1 MNTKTIILSAIM
13 LLSFSACRQSAP
25 CDLSN
30 ECAYTPQST
39 VFTVW
44 AGPAKAVELN
54 LYSEPLGGEAK
65 TLKMRPVNDGFWQIK
80 VKGNLLGQFYTFRT
94 KTDGKWNLEAP
105 GIFAKALGING
116 ERAAVV
122 DMAATNPEGWEEDVR
137 PSFTA
142 PVVYELHHRDFSIH
156 ATSGVENKG
165 KFLALT
171 EEGTVSP
178 DGLATG
184 IGHLKELGV
193 THVQILPSFD
203 YGSID
208 ELTLEKGNYNW
219 GYDPK
224 NYNTPEGSYST
235 DPADPAVRIKE
246 FKQMV
251 AALHKAGFR
260 VVMDV
265 VYNHTYETE
274 GCALGRIVPG
284 YFYRHNEDGTLANGS
299 GCGNETASE
308 QPMMRQFMVESVK
321 YWVEEY
327 HVDGFRFDLMG
338 IHDIETMNAIRAA
351 LPEDILVYGEGWAA
365 SAPAL
370 PFEELAMKANMAR
383 IPGVGAFSDDIRDA
397 LVGSPFNSLPAFA
410 AGAPGFADAL
420 KAAIAGSSSWT
431 GDAFQQIC
439 YVTCHD
445 NYCLRDRLTISRPK
459 ASEAD
464 LLKMDKLA
472 QTAVLTAQGLPFIFA
487 GEEVFRTK
495 GGDENSYRSPDSVNA
510 IDWHNKLVYNDL
522 FNYYKGLVGFRTS
535 HPEFWPSASEPAA
548 RPIEFLD
555 APAQVVMFRVTA
567 SDGSKLIVALNGST
581 KASAVKLPAGTLA
594 VAGGLSGL
602 SDSWKGGPRKLAP
615 YEAVVLVTK

>member
-1 MNTKTIILSAIM
+1 MNKAITLLLSAM
-13 LLSFSACRQSAP
+13 LLFSLSACRQYGP
-25 CDLSN
+25 CDLSQ
-30 ECAYTPQST
+30 ECVYRPESST
-39 VFTVW
+39 FTVW
-44 AGPAKAVELN
+44 AGPASSVQLC
-54 LYSEPLGGEAK
+54 LYDEALGGEAK
-65 TLKMRPVNDGFWQIK
+65 IYKMRSVKDGFWQVTIN
-80 VKGNLLGQFYTFRT
+80 GNLVGKYYTFRT
-94 KTDGKWNLEAP
+94 ANGKNWNPESP

-116 ERAAVV
+116 ERAAIV
-122 DMAATNPEGWEEDVR
+122 DMAATDPEGWEADVR
-137 PSFTA
+137 PAFEA

-156 ATSGVENKG
+156 PSAGVAHPG

-171 EEGTVSP
+171 EEGTKSP

-184 IGHLKELGV
+184 LDHLKELGI

-224 NYNTPEGSYST
+224 NYNTPEGSYSS
-235 DPADPAVRIKE
+235 DPADPSARIRE
-246 FKQMV
+246 FKEMV
-251 AALHKAGFR
+251 AALHRAGLR

-265 VYNHTYETE
+265 VYNHTFETD
-274 GCALGRIVPG
+274 GCALGRVVPG
-284 YFYRHNEDGTLANGS
+284 YFYRHNPDGSLANGS

-308 QPMMRQFMVESVK
+308 QEMMRRFMVASVK

-338 IHDIETMNAIRAA
+338 IHDIKTMNAIREA

-410 AGAPGFADAL
+410 SGEAGFVEPL
-420 KAAIAGSSSWT
+420 KAALAGSKGWT
-431 GDAFQQIC
+431 GDPIQQIC

-445 NYCLRDRLTISRPK
+445 NYCLRDRLTLSSPK
-459 ASEAD
+459 ASEAE

-472 QTAVLTAQGLPFIFA
+472 QTAVLMAQGIPFIFA

-510 IDWHNKLVYNDL
+510 IDWHNKLVYKDL
-522 FNYYKGLVGFRTS
+522 CDYYAGLIHFRTA
-535 HPEFWPSASEPAA
+535 HPEFWPSQHPVLTFLEAPAA
-548 RPIEFLD
+548 VVSFKIE
-555 APAQVVMFRVTA
+555 AAN
-567 SDGSKLIVALNGST
+567 GKKLFVALNGSNRAANVT
-581 KASAVKLPAGTLA
+581 FPAGAMAVCDGLA
-594 VAGGLSGL
+594 GQEKAFVGGV
-602 SDSWKGGPRKLAP
+602 RKLAP
-615 YEAVVLVTK
+615 LEAVVLLAE

>member
-1 MNTKTIILSAIM
+1 MKTKTLILTAMMLFSFFGCRRAI
-13 LLSFSACRQSAP
+13 AP
-25 CDLSN
+25 CELSN
-30 ECAYTPQST
+30 ECAYTPQAT

-44 AGPAKAVELN
+44 ADSAKAVQLR
-54 LYSEPLGGEAK
+54 LYDQPLGGEAQEV
-65 TLKMRPVNDGFWQIK
+65 KMRPVKDGWWQ
-80 VKGNLLGQFYTFRT
+80 VRVEGDLKGRFYTFRT
-94 KTDGKWNLEAP
+94 KKCLKWNQEAP
-105 GIFAKALGING
+105 GIFAKALGVNG
-116 ERAAVV
+116 ERGAVI
-122 DMAATNPEGWEEDVR
+122 DMAATNPEGWDADAR
-137 PSFTA
+137 PAFQA

-156 ATSGVENKG
+156 ETSGVEHKG

-171 EEGTVSP
+171 EEGAKSP

-184 IGHLKELGV
+184 LDHLKELGV

-208 ELTLEKGNYNW
+208 ELTLEQGNYNW

-224 NYNTPEGSYST
+224 NYNAPEGSYSMDPT
-235 DPADPAVRIKE
+235 DPALRIRE

-265 VYNHTYETE
+265 VYNHTYETD

-284 YFYRHNEDGTLANGS
+284 YFYRHNADGSLSNGS
-299 GCGNETASE
+299 GCGNETASN

-321 YWVEEY
+321 YWVNEY

-338 IHDIETMNAIRAA
+338 IHDIETMNAIREA
-351 LPEDILVYGEGWAA
+351 LPADILVYGEGWAA

-370 PFEELAMKANMAR
+370 PFEQLAMKANMAQ

-410 AGAPGFADAL
+410 AGAKGFAEPL
-420 KAAIAGSSSWT
+420 KAALAGSASWT
-431 GDAFQQIC
+431 GDPMQQIC

-445 NYCLRDRLTISRPK
+445 NYCLRDRLTLSCPK
-459 ASEAD
+459 ASEEE

-472 QTAVLTAQGLPFIFA
+472 QTAVFLAQGIPFVFA

-522 FNYYKGLVGFRTS
+522 FRYYAGLVHFRTA
-535 HPEFWPSASEPAA
+535 HPQFWPTIDGPAPEVTFLESAKDVVFYRIDAA
-548 RPIEFLD
+548 NGDRLY
-555 APAQVVMFRVTA
+555 
-567 SDGSKLIVALNGST
+567 VALNGSRRP
-581 KASAVKLPAGTLA
+581 ASVKLPAGKLA
-594 VAGGLSGL
+594 VAKGLSGQ
-602 SDSWKGGPRKLAP
+602 DTAFPGGSFKLAP
-615 YEAVVLVTK
+615 LEAVVLFP

>member
-1 MNTKTIILSAIM
+1 MKLMKPSLIVLSVM
-13 LLSFSACRQSAP
+13 LLSFLHSCCQADSCK
-25 CDLSN
+25 LEN
-30 ECAYTPQST
+30 ECAYSPEAS

-44 AGPAKAVELN
+44 AGTASKVELN
-54 LYSEPLGGEAK
+54 LYSQAIGGEAR
-65 TLKMRPVNDGFWQIK
+65 TIKMNRARNGFWQVR
-80 VKGNLLGQFYTFRT
+80 VKGNQEGMYYTFRSYI
-94 KTDGKWNLEAP
+94 DGKWNKENP
-105 GIFAKALGING
+105 GIFAKAVGING
-116 ERAAVV
+116 ERAAII
-122 DMAATNPEGWEEDVR
+122 DFNKTNPEGWEEDRR
-137 PSFTA
+137 PDFTA

-156 ATSGVENKG
+156 STSGVEHKG
-165 KFLALT
+165 KFLSLT
-171 EEGTVSP
+171 EKDTKSP

-208 ELTLEKGNYNW
+208 ELTLEQGDYNW

-224 NYNTPEGSYST
+224 NYNVPEGSYSS
-235 DPADPAVRIKE
+235 DPANPSARIKE

-251 AALHKAGFR
+251 AALHREGFR

-265 VYNHTYETE
+265 VYNHTYETQ
-274 GCALGRIVPG
+274 GCALGRIVPD
-284 YFYRHNEDGTLANGS
+284 YFYRHLPDGSLSNGS

-308 QPMMRQFMVESVK
+308 KEMMRRFMVASVK

-327 HVDGFRFDLMG
+327 LMG

-351 LPEDILVYGEGWAA
+351 LPADILVYGEGWAA

-370 PFEELAMKANMAR
+370 PYEELAMKGNMAR

-410 AGAPGFADAL
+410 AGAKGFTEQL
-420 KAAIAGSSSWT
+420 KAAIEGSKGWT
-431 GDAFQQIC
+431 GTPLQQIC

-445 NYCLRDRLTISRPK
+445 NYCLRDRLTLSSPK
-459 ASEAD
+459 ASEAE

-472 QTAVLTAQGLPFIFA
+472 QTAVLTAQGIPFLFA

-510 IDWHNKLVYNDL
+510 IDWHNKLLYNDL
-522 FNYYKGLVGFRTS
+522 FNYYAGVVHLRTAN
-535 HPEFWPSASEPAA
+535 PQFWPSLDGPD
-548 RPIEFLD
+548 PVVNFIE
-555 APAQVVMFRVTA
+555 APASVVMFRIDA
-567 SDGSKLIVALNGST
+567 ANGSTLWVALNGSKRPAT
-581 KASAVKLPAGTLA
+581 VNIPAGNYNI
-594 VAGGLSGL
+594 VVSEGKSGL
-602 SDSWKGGPRKLAP
+602 NTPWEGGSYKLSP
-615 YEAVVLVTK
+615 LEALVVM

>member
-1 MNTKTIILSAIM
+1 MKPSLIVLM
-13 LLSFSACRQSAP
+13 LLSLLYSCRPAAN
-25 CDLSN
+25 CRIED
-30 ECAYTPQST
+30 ECIYSPEAT

-44 AGPAKAVELN
+44 AGTASKVELKLYYQAVGGEGKTVKMHPAKN
-54 LYSEPLGGEAK
+54 
-65 TLKMRPVNDGFWQIK
+65 GFWQAR
-80 VKGNLLGQFYTFRT
+80 VKGDQEGKYYTFRSYI
-94 KTDGKWNLEAP
+94 DGKWNLENP
-105 GIFAKALGING
+105 GIFAKAVGING

-122 DMAATNPEGWEEDVR
+122 DFSKTNPEGWEADAR
-137 PSFTA
+137 PPFQA

-156 ATSGVENKG
+156 PTSGVGNKG

-171 EEGTVSP
+171 EEGTQSP

-193 THVQILPSFD
+193 THVQMLPSFD

-208 ELTLEKGNYNW
+208 ELTLEQGNYNW

-224 NYNTPEGSYST
+224 NYNVPEGSYST
-235 DPADPAVRIKE
+235 DPANPSARIKE
-246 FKQMV
+246 FKEMV
-251 AALHKAGFR
+251 AALHRAGLR

-274 GCALGRIVPG
+274 GCALGRIVPN
-284 YFYRHNEDGTLANGS
+284 YFYRHLADGSLSNGS

-308 QPMMRQFMVESVK
+308 KEMMRRFMVASVK
-321 YWVEEY
+321 YWMEEY

-351 LPEDILVYGEGWAA
+351 LPADILVYGEGWAA

-370 PFEELAMKANMAR
+370 PFEQLAMKANMAQ

-410 AGAPGFADAL
+410 AGAKGHTEQL
-420 KAAIAGSSSWT
+420 KAALAGSASWT
-431 GDAFQQIC
+431 GSPMQQIC

-445 NYCLRDRLTISRPK
+445 NYCLRDRLTLSCPK

-464 LLKMDKLA
+464 LIKMDKLA
-472 QTAVLTAQGLPFIFA
+472 QTAILTAQGIPFIFG

-510 IDWHNKLVYNDL
+510 IDWHNKLAYNDL
-522 FNYYKGLVGFRTS
+522 FKYYAGLIHFRTE
-535 HPEFWPSASEPAA
+535 HPQFWPSLEGQ
-548 RPIEFLD
+548 
-555 APAQVVMFRVTA
+555 APAVNFLESTSAVVCFRIDA
-567 SDGSKLIVALNGST
+567 ADGSKLWVALNGSKRPAT
-581 KASAVKLPAGTLA
+581 VKLPAGDYHIA
-594 VAGGLSGL
+594 VSNGISGL
-602 SDSWKGGPRKLAP
+602 DNQWSGGTLKLAP
-615 YEAVVLVTK
+615 LEAAVLVSF